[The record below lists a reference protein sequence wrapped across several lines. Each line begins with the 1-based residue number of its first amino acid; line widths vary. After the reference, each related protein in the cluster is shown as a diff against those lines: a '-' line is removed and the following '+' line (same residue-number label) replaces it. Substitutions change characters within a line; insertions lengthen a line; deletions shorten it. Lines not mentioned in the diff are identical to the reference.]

1 MARTP
6 ISNQSPRKRVKANLP
21 LIAGL
26 ALVLG
31 MVVLVAMFFRVGAPR
46 IEEAK
51 TPPLKV
57 QHQINSFLFLAT
69 TAKAA
74 GKRQEAIEQTEKA
87 LQLMESSKSNDWIQ
101 KATWLV
107 SLSDLYREN
116 GQWDKAQAPL
126 ETAKAVVVEHHLEE
140 EKITCEILEREGVFS
155 YVNKKFVEAE
165 DQFQQSLSC
174 SQALNGS
181 LSVETS
187 DRLIWLAETYL
198 SPAFNNPKRALQYLR
213 MVEEVC
219 SSSAPERPEQ
229 MMLCLKVQ
237 GIALLQMKKM
247 TEAEEK
253 LVAAQEIAV
262 RKFPANHHEIQHVKV
277 LLEQIQADK
286 FAATHR

>member
-1 MARTP
+1 MVQTP
-6 ISNQSPRKRVKANLP
+6 TSNQSPRKRVRANLP
-21 LIAGL
+21 LLAGL

-31 MVVLVAMFFRVGAPR
+31 MVVLVAMFFRVGSPQ

-57 QHQINSFLFLAT
+57 QHQLNSFLFLAT

-116 GQWDKAQAPL
+116 GQWDKALAPL
-126 ETAKAVVVEHHLEE
+126 EKAKAVVVEHHLEE
-140 EKITCEILEREGVFS
+140 EKITCEILEREGIFS
-155 YVNKKFVEAE
+155 YVNKKFTQAE

-187 DRLIWLAETYL
+187 QCLIWLAETYL
-198 SPAFNNPKRALQYLR
+198 SPPFNNPKRALQYLR

-219 SSSAPERPEQ
+219 SSSDPERPEQ
-229 MMLCLKVQ
+229 MMLCLKAQ
-237 GIALLQMKKM
+237 GIALLQLKKM

-262 RKFPANHHEIQHVKV
+262 RKFPANRNEIEHIKV
-277 LLEQIQADK
+277 LLQQIQADK
-286 FAATHR
+286 FAAAHR

>member
-1 MARTP
+1 MVQTST
-6 ISNQSPRKRVKANLP
+6 SNQSPRRRGRANLP
-21 LIAGL
+21 LVAGF

-31 MVVLVAMFFRVGAPR
+31 ILVLVAIFFRAGSPPV
-46 IEEAK
+46 EEAR

-57 QHQINSFLFLAT
+57 QHQINSILFLAT

-74 GKRQEAIEQTEKA
+74 GKRQEAIDQTEKA
-87 LQLMESSKSNDWIQ
+87 LKLMETSKSNDWIQ

-107 SLSDLYREN
+107 TLSDLYREN
-116 GQWDKAQAPL
+116 GQWEKALAPL
-126 ETAKAVVVEHHLEE
+126 EKAKAVVVEHHLEE
-140 EKITCEILEREGVFS
+140 ERITCEILEREGIFS

-187 DRLIWLAETYL
+187 QCLIWLAETYL
-198 SPAFNNPKRALQYLR
+198 SPSFNNPKRALQYLR

-229 MMLCLKVQ
+229 MMLCLKAQ
-237 GIALLQMKKM
+237 GIALMQLNKM

-253 LVAAQEIAV
+253 LVAAQEIVA
-262 RKFPANHHEIQHVKV
+262 RKLPANHNETQHIKV
-277 LLEQIQADK
+277 LLEQIHADK
-286 FAATHR
+286 FAAAHR